1 MPGGHV
7 RLTRNE
13 FEIQQGRVRFD
24 DPTRIAPLVDV
35 TAVTEFRRY
44 GGTSTDVNSSSKQ
57 STTSGTGDWRVSM
70 RAHGDAETLRIDLTS
85 QPALSQDDIFL
96 LLTLGL
102 TRAELDQL
110 QSSSVGESVALEALG
125 ALTGADQAVT
135 EAIPVI
141 DECRLG
147 SYASRAGRTEPSITI
162 GKRLSDRIRAFIT
175 SGLNES
181 GDVRSNVEIKLNP
194 KLSLEGSYDN
204 VNDVSSS
211 TLGNLGADLRWRLDF
226 E

>member
-1 MPGGHV
+1 
-7 RLTRNE
+7 
-13 FEIQQGRVRFD
+13 
-24 DPTRIAPLVDV
+24 
-35 TAVTEFRRY
+35 
-44 GGTSTDVNSSSKQ
+44 
-57 STTSGTGDWRVSM
+57 
-70 RAHGDAETLRIDLTS
+70 
-85 QPALSQDDIFL
+85 
-96 LLTLGL
+96 
-102 TRAELDQL
+102 
-110 QSSSVGESVALEALG
+110 
-125 ALTGADQAVT
+125 
-135 EAIPVI
+135 VI
-141 DECRLG
+141 DEFRLG

-194 KLSLEGSYDN
+194 KLSIEGSYDN